1 MNEIEEKN
9 FKCIKEDNSDEENEK
24 QWKISRIV
32 FEHFYEYLKNKG
44 LKKGDVNKQTDKVIF
59 FVMEYLFVYDNANS
73 ILEVSDITI
82 RKFLGNWYIRKV
94 WGPDISTMRDYLTA
108 ISNFYEFLFEKGFIS
123 QERLNKIQEVCKD
136 VDWFEMRLRTYR
148 TAIGKDFE
156 KWIEEYD
163 YEWF

>member
-1 MNEIEEKN
+1 M
-9 FKCIKEDNSDEENEK
+9 
-24 QWKISRIV
+24 
-32 FEHFYEYLKNKG
+32 KNKG
-44 LKKGDVNKQTDKVIF
+44 LKKGDVNKQTDKAIF

-94 WGPDISTMRDYLTA
+94 WGINISTMKDYLTA

-123 QERLNKIQEVCKD
+123 QERLSKIQEVCKD